1 MLNVM
6 EERDIQIRGYVLRL
20 PLDVLVVASANPED
34 YTNRG
39 RIITPLKDRFGA
51 EIRTHYPIELDD
63 EMAVIAQEAHLVAE
77 IPLPILEILA
87 RYTRALRTSA
97 AINQRS
103 GVSARFAIAG
113 AETVAASALHRATAR
128 GETDAVA
135 RVVDLEAAVD
145 VLTGKLEFES
155 GEEGRESEILGHLL
169 RTATAETVRAHFRG
183 IDLGPLV
190 AALDGRT
197 TVTTGEQV
205 SAREFLA
212 GLPSL
217 DGADLYDQICARFDA
232 TSDGERASAIELAL
246 EGLYLARRISKES
259 DDGQTIYG

>member
-1 MLNVM
+1 M

-51 EIRTHYPIELDD
+51 EIRTHYPIELAD
-63 EMAVIAQEAHLVAE
+63 EVAVIAQEARLTAE
-77 IPLPILEILA
+77 VPEVILEILA
-87 RYTRALRTSA
+87 RYTRALRTSP

-128 GETDAVA
+128 GEAEAVA
-135 RVVDLEAAVD
+135 RLVDLEAAVD
-145 VLTGKLEFES
+145 VLVGKLEFES
-155 GEEGRESEILGHLL
+155 GEEGREDDILVHLL
-169 RTATAETVRAHFRG
+169 RTATAETVRQRFRG
-183 IDLGPLV
+183 IDFAPLV
-190 AALDGRT
+190 GALDGRT
-197 TVTTGEQV
+197 TVATGEQV
-205 SAREFLA
+205 SARDFLA

-217 DGADLYDQICARFDA
+217 DGADLYDQVAERFDA
-232 TSDGERASAIELAL
+232 TSDGRRASAIELAL